1 MSRYYTLYDSNDVS
15 KTQTIATT
23 TATSTSSV
31 LSSRRISISSSLVP
45 HYVSFAATPTI
56 VTTSSFVIPA
66 NTILEFNF
74 TSGYK
79 VAVQAVSGNGVIS
92 IVDAD

>member
-1 MSRYYTLYDSNDVS
+1 MSRYYTLYDSNDAS
-15 KTQTIATT
+15 KVQTIQTT
-23 TATSTSSV
+23 TATSTSTV

-66 NTILEFNF
+66 NEVLEFNF

-79 VAVQAVSGNGVIS
+79 VAVQAVSGNGVVS
-92 IVDAD
+92 IIDAD